1 MKRARSRVL
10 LLTSVLLLGCSEPAI
25 VAEPLDVEPVVEAE
39 PDRDGLLQDVM
50 IPLNVRHY
58 YDEALLLEDALD
70 NHGLLETYDFQQG
83 WYDIVD
89 YWVENEDHV
98 VIETYLDQNGRQ
110 QTLDNR
116 EVAFRICEVV
126 QSAVEWASTVE
137 VTDRYGGRIAM
148 CGRNPDTRAR
158 G

>member
-10 LLTSVLLLGCSEPAI
+10 LLTTVVLLGCSEPPI

-39 PDRDGLLQDVM
+39 PDRDELLNDVM
-50 IPLNVRHY
+50 VSFNVRFY

-70 NHGLLETYDFQQG
+70 NSGLLETYDFQQG
-83 WYDIVD
+83 WHDIVD
-89 YWVENEDHV
+89 YWVEEDDNV
-98 VIETYLDQNGRQ
+98 VIETYLDQNGHQ
-110 QTLDNR
+110 QTLNNR

-126 QSAVEWASTVE
+126 RSAVEWASTVE

-148 CGRNPDTRAR
+148 CGRNPRA
-158 G
+158 